1 MHCVPRPDGTGLSF
15 IMRVLHVDAG
25 TEMRGG
31 QWQCLNLIA
40 ALGNGVRLLAPADSP
55 LSRHAL
61 ERGISVEALNIA
73 RLALLSREFD
83 LLHVHD
89 ARAHTWAVTVS
100 GAPVVVSRRVA
111 FPIRQSPLSRWKY
124 ARPAHYIAVS
134 DCVRQTLMAAG
145 VAGNRIS
152 VVYDGVVLPEA
163 AARPERIVALESGD
177 PMKGTALVRAAAEN
191 RFAVYFSRDLDRD
204 LRDASLFLYITHAE
218 GLGSAALLAMA
229 WGVPVVASRVGGLPE
244 IVQDRRTG
252 VLTDNEPEAI
262 ARAVEWALD
271 HREELAANG
280 REAVAGHFTV
290 GRMVEGTTAVYRRV
304 LAC

>member
-1 MHCVPRPDGTGLSF
+1 
-15 IMRVLHVDAG
+15 MRVLHIDAG

-31 QWQCLNLIA
+31 QWQCLNLVA

-55 LSRHAL
+55 LSRLAL
-61 ERGISVEALNIA
+61 DRGLNVESLNIA

-89 ARAHTWAVTVS
+89 ARAHTWAVAVA

-134 DCVRQTLMAAG
+134 DCVRQMLVSAG
-145 VAGNRIS
+145 IADDKIS
-152 VVYDGVVLPEA
+152 VVYDGVAVPDA
-163 AARPERIVALESGD
+163 PARPERIVALESAD

-191 RFAVYFSRDLDRD
+191 RFAVHFTSDLDRD

-229 WGVPVVASRVGGLPE
+229 WGVPVVASRIGGLPE

-252 VLTDNEPEAI
+252 ILTDNDPDAI
-262 ARAVEWALD
+262 AQAVAWALD
-271 HREELAANG
+271 HREELAANA
-280 REAVAGHFTV
+280 RETVAGHFTV
-290 GRMVEGTTAVYRRV
+290 GKMVERTTAVYRKV